1 MSLKTFFVFR
11 HVRFQVADALKM
23 NPDSDVFKAVLNH
36 FDSDDAWDPN
46 NPMEAIWIK
55 LKEKRYKLEQLKG
68 FTKTSDR
75 EDEKEVMA
83 KETQGGGSS
92 SSNLLMLGNQQP
104 QIKMENEKWS
114 KLQARLKVAKSGK
127 GVLDAYET
135 FLFFS
140 THVMHSLFV
149 ISFLRSPRQNGE

>member
-1 MSLKTFFVFR
+1 MIPEC
-11 HVRFQVADALKM
+11 A
-23 NPDSDVFKAVLNH
+23 VFKEVLNH

-55 LKEKRYKLEQLKG
+55 MKEKRYKLEHLKG

-75 EDEKEVMA
+75 EDEKEVME

-92 SSNLLMLGNQQP
+92 SSNLLMLGDKQAH
-104 QIKMENEKWS
+104 IKLENEKRS

-127 GVLDAYET
+127 GVLDAYEI

-140 THVMHSLFV
+140 THVMRSLFV
-149 ISFLRSPRQNGE
+149 ICFLRSLRQNEE

>member
-1 MSLKTFFVFR
+1 MFLKTIIFFG

-23 NPDSDVFKAVLNH
+23 NPDCAVFKGALNH

-55 LKEKRYKLEQLKG
+55 MKEKRYKLEQLKG

-75 EDEKEVMA
+75 EDEKEVME

-92 SSNLLMLGNQQP
+92 SSNLLMLGDKQAN
-104 QIKMENEKWS
+104 IKLENEKWS

-127 GVLDAYET
+127 GVLDAYEI

-140 THVMHSLFV
+140 THVTHSLFV
-149 ISFLRSPRQNGE
+149 ICFLRSPRQNGE